1 MPCPSNG
8 ISTLLWW
15 RSLEVPVTLT
25 AKLAV
30 ALLPVG
36 SLKSDRSRG
45 QEPKTDAEKGTP
57 TQIPVMT
64 EAGTSVT
71 T

>member
-15 RSLEVPVTLT
+15 RSLEVPVTLR
-25 AKLAV
+25 AKSAV

-36 SLKSDRSRG
+36 YPKPDRSRG
-45 QEPKTDAEKGTP
+45 QEPHKDRCQREGNSNTHSCDD
-57 TQIPVMT
+57 
-64 EAGTSVT
+64 
-71 T
+71 